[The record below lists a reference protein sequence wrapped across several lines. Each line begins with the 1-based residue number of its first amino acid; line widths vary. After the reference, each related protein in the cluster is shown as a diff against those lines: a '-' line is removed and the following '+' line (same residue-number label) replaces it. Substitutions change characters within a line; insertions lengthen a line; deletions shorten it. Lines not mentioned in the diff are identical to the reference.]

1 MMRLVWSSVN
11 RLTQSG
17 DILGPM
23 ERISPYRA
31 LQQVTIN
38 AAWQIGEDGD
48 KGSLA
53 TGKRADLVVLDGNPL
68 TVDAAK
74 IHSIKVVATI
84 KDGKTIY
91 GSIGSPSKP

>member
-1 MMRLVWSSVN
+1 
-11 RLTQSG
+11 
-17 DILGPM
+17 
-23 ERISPYRA
+23 
-31 LQQVTIN
+31 VTIN

-74 IHSIKVVATI
+74 IYSIKVVATI

>member
-1 MMRLVWSSVN
+1 
-11 RLTQSG
+11 
-17 DILGPM
+17 
-23 ERISPYRA
+23 

-48 KGSLA
+48 KGSLSP
-53 TGKRADLVVLDGNPL
+53 GKRADLVILDGNPL

-91 GSIGSPSKP
+91 GSIGAPSKP